1 MGRGRKIECIDDYQR
16 ALRNGYGLGQGEKY
30 KPWYRIQ
37 DRSSRAGRSLIHG
50 LKTNRSHHLMSEIET
65 EFFYLID
72 FCDSVIDI
80 REQFPLIPLDL
91 SQKIATAYDIP
102 HPLHPKSKE
111 PLVLTTS
118 FLVTTKHN
126 EKISYHAIATATN
139 SAEQLDIERI
149 WWSLLDIPFQCY
161 RSSEFNVCEAK
172 NIAWI
177 TSSIRSGLVSF
188 SPIQIETAVSFL
200 RIKKY
205 YVKEIC
211 ELYINQLQVPH
222 DEALNLLLTLIA
234 KKHIIIDLTYTID
247 DSNFIEILSIEN
259 EVGRVIH
266 AS

>member
-1 MGRGRKIECIDDYQR
+1 MGRGRKIESIDDYQR
-16 ALRNGYGLGQGEKY
+16 ALRNGYGLGQGEEY
-30 KPWYRIQ
+30 KPWYQIQ

-118 FLVTTKHN
+118 FLITTKNN
-126 EKISYHAIATATN
+126 EEISYHATATT

-161 RSSEFNVCEAK
+161 TSSELNDSEAR

-177 TSSIRSGLVSF
+177 TSSIRSGLVNF
-188 SPIQIETAVSFL
+188 SSIQIETAVSLL

-205 YVKEIC
+205 FIKEIC
-211 ELYINQLQVPH
+211 ELYVNQLQVPH
-222 DEALNLLLTLIA
+222 DDALNLLLTLIA
-234 KKHIIIDLTYTID
+234 QKHITIDLTHIID
-247 DSNFIEILSIEN
+247 DSNFIEVLSIEN